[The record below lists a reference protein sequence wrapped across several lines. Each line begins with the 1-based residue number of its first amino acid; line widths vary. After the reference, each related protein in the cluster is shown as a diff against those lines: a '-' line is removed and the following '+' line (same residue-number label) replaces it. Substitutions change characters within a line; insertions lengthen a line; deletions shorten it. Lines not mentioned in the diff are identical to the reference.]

1 MEVFEQ
7 LESRIRG
14 YCRTWP
20 AVFDRAK
27 GARQI
32 DENGKEYIDFF
43 AGAGVLNFGH
53 NDDRMKAALLRYL
66 ESDGVTHSLDMA
78 TTAKRTFLQTFHD
91 VVLKPRGLDYRMQ
104 FTGPTGSN
112 AVEAALKLARKVTG
126 RRTVVAFTN
135 GFHGM
140 TLGSL
145 ACTGNA
151 KYRDAAGVP
160 LEHVVRA
167 PFDGYLGE
175 DVDTLEELRRMLAD
189 PSSGVAPP
197 AAFVVETIQAEGGV
211 NVARTAWLKG
221 LAELAKAHGALLIV
235 DDIQVGVGRTGSYFS
250 FDGMGI
256 EPDIVCLA
264 KGIGGYGLPLAVC
277 LVKPEHDQWSPGE
290 HTGTFRGQ
298 DLAFVAGTVALS
310 YFADDALCDA
320 VKRKG
325 AKTHGRLDALVESLG
340 RPEVDLRGRGM
351 IHGLDL
357 GSGAWATAATKAAFE
372 RQLIISPCGP
382 SGRVMKVIA
391 PLNIPDADL
400 DAGLDRL
407 CEAVQATKGAA

>member
-1 MEVFEQ
+1 MEVFEK

-14 YCRTWP
+14 DCRTWP

-104 FTGPTGSN
+104 FIGPTGSN

-140 TLGSL
+140 TLGAL

-250 FDGMGI
+250 FDGTGI

-357 GSGAWATAATKAAFE
+357 GSG
-372 RQLIISPCGP
+372 PGP
-382 SGRVMKVIA
+382 PPRRRPPSS
-391 PLNIPDADL
+391 AD
-400 DAGLDRL
+400 
-407 CEAVQATKGAA
+407 

>member
-104 FTGPTGSN
+104 FTGPTGTN

-160 LEHVVRA
+160 L
-167 PFDGYLGE
+167 YLWYPPGGE
-175 DVDTLEELRRMLAD
+175 ARQLPQVLGPDSLVELVSQTGGNA
-189 PSSGVAPP
+189 P
-197 AAFVVETIQAEGGV
+197 AAAPAGV
-211 NVARTAWLKG
+211 NP
-221 LAELAKAHGALLIV
+221 
-235 DDIQVGVGRTGSYFS
+235 
-250 FDGMGI
+250 
-256 EPDIVCLA
+256 PD
-264 KGIGGYGLPLAVC
+264 
-277 LVKPEHDQWSPGE
+277 
-290 HTGTFRGQ
+290 
-298 DLAFVAGTVALS
+298 
-310 YFADDALCDA
+310 
-320 VKRKG
+320 
-325 AKTHGRLDALVESLG
+325 
-340 RPEVDLRGRGM
+340 
-351 IHGLDL
+351 
-357 GSGAWATAATKAAFE
+357 
-372 RQLIISPCGP
+372 
-382 SGRVMKVIA
+382 
-391 PLNIPDADL
+391 
-400 DAGLDRL
+400 
-407 CEAVQATKGAA
+407 